1 MDKENLER
9 YKRIAE
15 MIDDKIVEA
24 EDCEEYEI
32 EEINKEYLK
41 GYINGLDM
49 AKTILKEMW

>member
-9 YKRIAE
+9 YKRIEE

-24 EDCEEYEI
+24 EDCEEENI
-32 EEINKEYLK
+32 TEEYIK
-41 GYINGLDM
+41 GYISGLEM

>member
-9 YKRIAE
+9 YKRIEE

-24 EDCEEYEI
+24 ENCEDENITEEYI
-32 EEINKEYLK
+32 S
-41 GYINGLDM
+41 GLEM